1 MSTAQTVDIID
12 HFTERTSPRT
22 NHLFPVQRQMESAL
36 NRFLFSM
43 VKVPSRDLE
52 GWRQEDWM
60 IRLVIW
66 QKVMMC
72 DGPHKYTDVITI
84 ILENSDSLPGLMS
97 TVAILSLLSPP
108 TIQPEDIQHL
118 INNDVNHISSHSSIS
133 GLRFL
138 RCTSSCENG
147 LQVHIVNLWN
157 EMLLYQ
163 LTDDIN
169 FNFPGCI
176 RPRQAWCK

>member
-12 HFTERTSPRT
+12 HFTERTSPGM
-22 NHLFPVQRQMESAL
+22 NHLFPVHRQMESAL

-43 VKVPSRDLE
+43 VEVPSRDLELE

-72 DGPHKYTDVITI
+72 ARPEKYTDVITI

-97 TVAILSLLSPP
+97 TVAILSLLPPP
-108 TIQPEDIQHL
+108 TIQPEDI
-118 INNDVNHISSHSSIS
+118 
-133 GLRFL
+133 
-138 RCTSSCENG
+138 
-147 LQVHIVNLWN
+147 
-157 EMLLYQ
+157 
-163 LTDDIN
+163 
-169 FNFPGCI
+169 
-176 RPRQAWCK
+176 